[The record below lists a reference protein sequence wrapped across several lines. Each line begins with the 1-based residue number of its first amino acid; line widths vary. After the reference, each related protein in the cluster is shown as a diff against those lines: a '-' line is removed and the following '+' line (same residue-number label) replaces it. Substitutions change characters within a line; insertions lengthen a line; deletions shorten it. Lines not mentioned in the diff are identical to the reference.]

1 MRGYGTLPQPLCR
14 LRLREARAC
23 HPMEAPTVFVRG
35 KLPADVRKPCLLDVP
50 ALGALRAAS
59 TKLHKKTSIAL
70 TKWHVWDPEATVWRT
85 RMMVPLRMF
94 AADMAAGFCDTR
106 IWHRGRLT
114 SWKAYCGTAAENQFR
129 PGQAAP
135 RPGQTAP

>member
-1 MRGYGTLPQPLCR
+1 
-14 LRLREARAC
+14 
-23 HPMEAPTVFVRG
+23 MEAPTVFVRG

-94 AADMAAGFCDTR
+94 AADMAAEFCDTR
-106 IWHRGRLT
+106 IWHQGRLM
-114 SWKAYCGTAAENQFR
+114 SWKEYSDLGANNR
-129 PGQAAP
+129 NLGQDQADHP
-135 RPGQTAP
+135 CRC

>member
-1 MRGYGTLPQPLCR
+1 
-14 LRLREARAC
+14 
-23 HPMEAPTVFVRG
+23 MEAPTSFVRG
-35 KLPADVRKPCLLDVP
+35 KLPAGARKPCLLDVP

-94 AADMAAGFCDTR
+94 AADMAAEFCDTR
-106 IWHRGRLT
+106 IWHQGRLM
-114 SWKAYCGTAAENQFR
+114 SWKAYSGLGAKSKFG
-129 PGQAAP
+129 PGQADPCPGRPAP
-135 RPGQTAP
+135 

>member
-1 MRGYGTLPQPLCR
+1 MDSSLPSLQL
-14 LRLREARAC
+14 LHEARVC

-35 KLPADVRKPCLLDVP
+35 KLPANLRKPCLLDLP
-50 ALGALRAAS
+50 SLGTLRAAS

-70 TKWHVWDPEATVWRT
+70 TKWQVWDPEATVWRT

-94 AADMAAGFCDTR
+94 AADMAAEFCDTR
-106 IWHRGRLT
+106 IWHQGRLT

-135 RPGQTAP
+135 RPGRPAS

>member
-1 MRGYGTLPQPLCR
+1 
-14 LRLREARAC
+14 
-23 HPMEAPTVFVRG
+23 MEAPTAFVRG
-35 KLPADVRKPCLLDVP
+35 KLPANLRKPCLLDLSS
-50 ALGALRAAS
+50 LGTLRAAS

-94 AADMAAGFCDTR
+94 AADMAAEFCDTR

-114 SWKAYCGTAAENQFR
+114 SWKTYCENTAEDQFQ
-129 PGQAAP
+129 PEQAAP
-135 RPGQTAP
+135 SPGQTAP